1 MSDIAHRPDQP
12 LTGIRVIEVGHSVAA
27 PFCGQIL
34 ADLGAEVIKVENPD
48 GGDDARHW
56 GPPFVNGIAAAFH
69 GLNRNKS
76 AIAVNL
82 KDAKDREQLEAL
94 ILESD
99 VLVQNMRPG
108 LMTRFGLDAET
119 LCAKNPRLIYCNL
132 GAYGDVGPLREH
144 TGYDPLMQAFSGIM
158 SVTGEADRPPV
169 RVGPSI
175 IDQGSGMW
183 CVIGILSALLGRNGS
198 GQGCR
203 VDTSLFETGLSWM
216 TVPIA
221 NAVASGREP
230 QKSGSETPMLV
241 PYRAFK
247 ARDRHVVI
255 AAGNNNLFRRLC
267 ETLDHPEWVS
277 DSRFAKNADRIANRE
292 EINALIEAVIATRD
306 SAHWIEALE
315 AVGVP
320 CAPIN
325 TVSEVLQHP
334 QTAALGMLHKVEEE
348 TLGLVALPLS
358 FDGERPQL
366 NKLPPARPARL
377 GTTFIGSETRE

>member
-1 MSDIAHRPDQP
+1 MPNATFHPEQP
-12 LTGIRVIEVGHSVAA
+12 LTGIRVIEIGHSVAA

-56 GPPFVNGIAAAFH
+56 GPPFVNGTAATFQS
-69 GLNRNKS
+69 LNRNKS
-76 AIAVNL
+76 SIAVNL
-82 KDAKDREQLEAL
+82 KDAENRQALEAM

-99 VLVQNMRPG
+99 VLVHNMRPG
-108 LMTRFGLDAET
+108 LMARFGLDAET
-119 LCAKNPRLIYCNL
+119 LCAKNPQLIYCNL
-132 GAYGDVGPLREH
+132 GAYGEEGPLNRH

-158 SVTGEADRPPV
+158 SVTGEQDRPPV

-183 CVIGILSALLGRNGS
+183 CVIGILSALLGRNKS
-198 GQGCR
+198 GLGCR

-221 NAVASGREP
+221 NAVASGKEP
-230 QKSGSETPMLV
+230 RKSGSETPMLV
-241 PYRAFK
+241 PYRAFQ
-247 ARDRHVVI
+247 ARDRHIVI
-255 AAGNNNLFRRLC
+255 AAGNNNLFKRLC
-267 ETLDHPEWVS
+267 DTLEHPEWID
-277 DSRFAKNADRIANRE
+277 DSRFATNADRIANRE
-292 EINALIEAVIATRD
+292 TMNDMIGAVIATKTSD
-306 SAHWIEALE
+306 HWIAALD

-334 QTAALGMLHKVEEE
+334 QTSALGMLHNVAKKA
-348 TLGLVALPLS
+348 LGLVALPLS
-358 FDGERPQL
+358 FDGKRPSLRSMPPEKPAPLETGLVSKER
-366 NKLPPARPARL
+366 A
-377 GTTFIGSETRE
+377 